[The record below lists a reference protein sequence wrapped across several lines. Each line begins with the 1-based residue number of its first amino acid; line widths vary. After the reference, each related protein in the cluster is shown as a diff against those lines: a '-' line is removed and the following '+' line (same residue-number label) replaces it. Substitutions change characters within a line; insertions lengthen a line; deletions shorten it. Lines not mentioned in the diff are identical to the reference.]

1 MQVGDEVEARL
12 QRKREYNRKWQ
23 AENAE
28 KLREYHRI
36 YRAENAEKRR
46 EYGRTW
52 RAVNAEKLREWRAE
66 NAEKIRERSRK
77 YKAENTEKIRKYR
90 AENAEKIRER
100 KRIYHVKNIEKHRS
114 RRALRRARQRNAT
127 VERVN
132 YELIWK
138 RDKGMCQICLKKV
151 RRKADVHY
159 DHVVPLSKGGE
170 HSYRNVVVAHARC
183 NLQKHNKAVVQ
194 QMRLLGV

>member
-1 MQVGDEVEARL
+1 VEAADAVEARE
-12 QRKREYNRKWQ
+12 RKQEY
-23 AENAE
+23 E
-28 KLREYHRI
+28 KK

-46 EYGRTW
+46 ERSRKY
-52 RAVNAEKLREWRAE
+52 RAE
-66 NAEKIRERSRK
+66 NAEKIREYNRK
-77 YKAENTEKIRKYR
+77 YYAENAEKAREYRAVNAEKIRERDRKYTAKNVEKIRKYR
-90 AENAEKIRER
+90 AENAEKIREY

-114 RRALRRARQRNAT
+114 RKALRRARERNAT

-138 RDKGMCQICLKKV
+138 RDKGICQICLKKV
-151 RRKADVHY
+151 GRKADVHY

-170 HSYRNVVVAHARC
+170 HSYRNVVVAHAVC
-183 NLQKHNKAVVQ
+183 NLRKSNGVVVQ